1 MAEPKF
7 KAGKMESSI
16 MFQKKQITIGE
27 RSAIPFLTL
36 ANEYGNSLTYMLG
49 RAQYETLH
57 EELWRFVKES
67 QH

>member
-16 MFQKKQITIGE
+16 IFQKKQITIGE
-27 RSAIPFLTL
+27 RSGIPFLTL
-36 ANEYGNSLTYMLG
+36 ANEYGNSLTYELS
-49 RAQYETLH
+49 RAQFDSLH